1 MGELKKSNRDIC
13 EGLTDIYLMYFDEE
27 RGHVPLFIYPE
38 EKFSDLVHNKT
49 FMRPIKYHPI
59 WFLTVDEQEALD
71 HIDLEFKGYT
81 FFGKKFFA
89 KSKRKKKRAGL
100 DEETPETII
109 IIISLPNEVEIFG
122 DDLIRLLTKRIIDH
136 FGDKLYE
143 LIEYENVKDEVI
155 KTPRIKEI
163 IIEGEKIK
171 KRLENLISTTCGQYF
186 SSVIKETDTNSLKQ
200 QKALS
205 YLALK
210 GVDVSHLVS
219 GQKESAFSNIKLF
232 DPFTRKKEAL
242 KLNVPFNISGID
254 IIGDSHEL
262 EIIVQN
268 STDEEIKD
276 VIVKITHV
284 KEFFEKE
291 IMSQLVDEW
300 FPQEELVFLSPI
312 TPQVNEYL
320 FFIIDNETEKRLLS
334 QKIDITML
342 TK

>member
-13 EGLTDIYLMYFDEE
+13 EGLTDIYLMYFDEA

-38 EKFSDLVHNKT
+38 EKFSDLVNNKT

-81 FFGKKFFA
+81 FFGKKFFT

-143 LIEYENVKDEVI
+143 LIEYEDVKEEVI

-163 IIEGEKIK
+163 ITEGEKIK

-186 SSVIKETDTNSLKQ
+186 SSVIKETDTSSIKQ

-210 GVDVSHLVS
+210 GVDVSHLAS
-219 GQKESAFSNIKLF
+219 GQNESAFSNIKLF
-232 DPFTRKKEAL
+232 DPSARKKEAL

-268 STDEEIKD
+268 TTEDKIRD
-276 VIVKITHV
+276 VVVKITHV

-334 QKIDITML
+334 QKIDINML

>member
-1 MGELKKSNRDIC
+1 
-13 EGLTDIYLMYFDEE
+13 
-27 RGHVPLFIYPE
+27 
-38 EKFSDLVHNKT
+38 
-49 FMRPIKYHPI
+49 MRPIKYHPI

-81 FFGKKFFA
+81 FFGKKFFT

-143 LIEYENVKDEVI
+143 LIEYEDVKEELI

-163 IIEGEKIK
+163 ITEGEKIK

-210 GVDVSHLVS
+210 GVDVSHLAS
-219 GQKESAFSNIKLF
+219 GQNESAFSNIKLF
-232 DPFTRKKEAL
+232 DPSARKKEAL

-268 STDEEIKD
+268 TTEDKIRD
-276 VIVKITHV
+276 VVVKITHV

-334 QKIDITML
+334 QKIDINML